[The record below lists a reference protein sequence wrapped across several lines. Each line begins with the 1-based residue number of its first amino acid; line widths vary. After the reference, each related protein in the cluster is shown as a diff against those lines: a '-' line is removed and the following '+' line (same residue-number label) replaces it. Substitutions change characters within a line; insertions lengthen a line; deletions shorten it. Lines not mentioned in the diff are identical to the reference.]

1 MENENMVG
9 AVSASEA
16 QESVSGTA
24 AVGTDAGI
32 DTSDAGSAEDGT
44 SAEVGGRDFTDHEGE
59 DTGAG
64 SREED
69 DGASEGEG
77 KPAKGEQSTD
87 ERRENA
93 RKRREREEQAK
104 LDAARKEARATAI
117 IEVLGGVNPYT
128 KAPMKDAHDV
138 AAYERMKKIEASG
151 GNPTEDYAAA
161 MAEDAREAEAK
172 EAKAAQDRRWY
183 ADDRNAFEKAYPDV
197 KLDALLVDPDFIDYA
212 RAKVEAK
219 VPMVDIYRGY
229 KRLEDKFRREAEDRA
244 AQAVANA
251 RAGVGGKSSEATP
264 TGETFFTKAQVEAM
278 SAAEIT
284 RNQDTI
290 WKSMQKW

>member
-1 MENENMVG
+1 MGNENMVG

-93 RKRREREEQAK
+93 RKRREREEAAR
-104 LDAARKEARATAI
+104 LDAARAEARAAAI

-128 KAPMKDAHDV
+128 NTPMKDAHDV

-161 MAEDAREAEAK
+161 LAQDAREAEAN
-172 EAKAAQDRRWY
+172 EAKAAQDRKWY
-183 ADDRNAFEKAYPDV
+183 ADDRSAFEKAFPDV
-197 KLDALLVDPDFIDYA
+197 KLDELLVDPDFIDYA

-219 VPMVDIYRGY
+219 VPMADIYRGY
-229 KRLEDKFRREAEDRA
+229 RRLEDKFRKQAEDRA

-251 RAGVGGKSSEATP
+251 RAGVGSKASSGEAVSDYFTP
-264 TGETFFTKAQVEAM
+264 EQVDKM
-278 SAAEIT
+278 SPDEIE
-284 RNQDTI
+284 RNLDKI
-290 WKSMQKW
+290 HKSMKKW